1 MATLY
6 YPTGLF
12 LVAALAACGTEPT
25 PPADG
30 RIAVAVFTTGGDQ
43 PTADYTVTVTG
54 DIGVRKASF
63 YLSGHHIWYDLA
75 RGAYQVRLAGV
86 PDNSSITGGAVR
98 QTEVAGP
105 AAVQVTFAVDCFET
119 GIAISVETEGL
130 DPDPEY
136 RVKLNGLDVGYLDN
150 GAGRVSRLAPGSYR
164 LELGDVDS
172 NCALQAPALPIQVTA
187 ESEYGIGIRNR
198 NFLRPPQRTGRCAG
212 CPLGSPRRSPGA
224 RARRPGALGSGQAV
238 GRRPAAS
245 SSDVRAREG
254 PRARGPGLRVGVT
267 GRAREIAMASTP
279 TPGPLEAADCSP
291 ATAISKSC
299 TRSGRPS
306 AMTM

>member
-86 PDNSSITGGAVR
+86 LDNCSITGGAVR

-187 ESEYGIGIRNR
+187 ESEYGIGIS
-198 NFLRPPQRTGRCAG
+198 FAPPNVRGGVRDVHSG
-212 CPLGSPRRSPGA
+212 PRA
-224 RARRPGALGSGQAV
+224 
-238 GRRPAAS
+238 
-245 SSDVRAREG
+245 G
-254 PRARGPGLRVGVT
+254 PRARGRVTRGGWGARAGRPGRRPTACRRLQRCPGTRTAPEPGGPGLRVGVT
-267 GRAREIAMASTP
+267 GR
-279 TPGPLEAADCSP
+279 
-291 ATAISKSC
+291 
-299 TRSGRPS
+299 GRGG
-306 AMTM
+306 